1 LVADGILTVSGAESL
16 RTCLTPEGYLRL
28 LPGVFP
34 TDGFFIAMME
44 RTA

>member
-34 TDGFFIAMME
+34 TDGFFIA
-44 RTA
+44 AIDKNA